1 MIGGR
6 DAKSQRNYSSTHA
19 EMEKTT
25 FYGYKR
31 PGGLVSKLVYSVSV
45 RPQAQTNWCF
55 GNTKQLPV
63 AEKKTRL

>member
-1 MIGGR
+1 MGGR
-6 DAKSQRNYSSTHA
+6 CARSQRNYSSTHT
-19 EMEKTT
+19 EMENIT

-45 RPQAQTNWCF
+45 RRPQAQTNWCF